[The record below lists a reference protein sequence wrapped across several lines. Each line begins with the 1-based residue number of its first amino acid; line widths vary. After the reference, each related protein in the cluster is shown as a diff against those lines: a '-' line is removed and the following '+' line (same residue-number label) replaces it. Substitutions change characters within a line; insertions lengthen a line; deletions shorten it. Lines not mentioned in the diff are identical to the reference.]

1 MSTFFKYPTEIRHM
15 IYTTN
20 CMENYNRQIHKVIKT
35 KSPFPSDEALM
46 KIIYLATMD
55 IIEKWK
61 LRKTGVRYLT
71 SFSYISKTVST

>member
-1 MSTFFKYPTEIRHM
+1 
-15 IYTTN
+15 
-20 CMENYNRQIHKVIKT
+20 MENYNRQIRKVIKT

-61 LRKTGVRYLT
+61 LRKKDWGSILNQLLIYFEDR
-71 SFSYISKTVST
+71 INIKI